1 LALAKKVLHM
11 AKAVLARIGHR
22 LLASRRGRFARNERG
37 AAAVEFALLSV
48 PFFAILGAILE
59 TSLVFLSS
67 QVLES
72 AVNDT
77 SRLIRTGQ
85 ARSTMNSPEQF
96 KTEVCS
102 RLYGLFSD
110 CRGLHVEV
118 DVIDKFAD
126 ARFTPPIDINCE
138 APCDW
143 TRAESYDPGVG
154 SSVVMVQVHYKW
166 PVYLSLG
173 GFGLANLANGQRL
186 MGAAT
191 VFKSE
196 PFT

>member
-1 LALAKKVLHM
+1 M
-11 AKAVLARIGHR
+11 AKTALARIGNG
-22 LLASRRGRFARNERG
+22 LLALGRGRFARNERG

-59 TSLVFLSS
+59 TSLVFLSG

-77 SRLIRTGQ
+77 SRLVRTGQ
-85 ARSTMNSPEQF
+85 ARGIITSPEQF
-96 KTEVCS
+96 KTAVCN

-110 CRGLHVEV
+110 CSGLHIEV
-118 DVIDKFAD
+118 NVIQKFAD
-126 ARFTPPIDINCE
+126 AQFTPPIERDCE
-138 APCDW
+138 LPCNW
-143 TRAESYDPGVG
+143 SRAETYDPGVG
-154 SSVVMVQVHYKW
+154 SEIVMVQVHYKW

-173 GFGLANLANGQRL
+173 GFGLANLPTGERL
-186 MGAAT
+186 LGAAT